1 MSMCNLALSRE
12 AGSNG
17 RPTRTAFGVRVNPM
31 RVFRRT
37 SARFLQAV
45 ARPRDGRRR
54 CVSTFSVVKVPPPT
68 LIAFA
73 PSLRAC
79 DGTGEEHRIG
89 LLGISSTNCL
99 GWYRTGRIGSAPAT
113 SVPLQVRRA
122 NRGICVS

>member
-1 MSMCNLALSRE
+1 MSMCNPALSRE
-12 AGSNG
+12 GGSNG
-17 RPTRTAFGVRVNPM
+17 RPAQTAFGVRVDPM

-54 CVSTFSVVKVPPPT
+54 CVSTSLVAKVPPPT

-73 PSLRAC
+73 PSRRAC
-79 DGTGEEHRIG
+79 DGTGSEHRIG
-89 LLGISSTNCL
+89 LLEISSANCL

-113 SVPLQVRRA
+113 SIPLQVRRA
-122 NRGICVS
+122 NQGICVS